1 MALVVCFVYFII
13 LWREGGNFRLWT
25 QFVTVSVLCV
35 SRCLLLR

>member
-1 MALVVCFVYFII
+1 MALVVCFVYFIV

-25 QFVTVSVLCV
+25 QFVTVSVLRV